1 MMICAQLLAGVALGI
16 FGAVPAATAFDP
28 DTTPAD
34 HQAAQSQPIR
44 LGVSG
49 SSQEH
54 VISGAFAYCYAG
66 TLGALVSNGTNL
78 FILSNNH
85 VLAKENQP
93 DSTVLSA
100 NGNLIVQPALLDRD
114 PCPGLNANLT
124 SDQVAFGVSYVP
136 LQFCKGKTCPV
147 NTVDAAV
154 AGTTVND
161 VSADGEILGIGV
173 LSSTVLNYAGTPAR
187 IVVQKSGRTT
197 GHTKGTVEAIGV
209 SLKVSYDSG
218 TAYFENQIRIRGCSM
233 QFSDAGDLGSLIVTL
248 PADGTGAAQP
258 VGLLF
263 AGGGADTFA
272 NPAGS
277 VLSALGSVVGS
288 VGFVGG
294 MPAGMALSGDDATQ
308 SDCAVPTS
316 TGGKGRNPRGSGPT
330 SVASVAAIKARNGDR
345 LMALPEVVGHG
356 IGFDDAGQP
365 VIELYLQTGRR
376 ATSIP
381 SDVEGVPVRTVVTG
395 PIRAY

>member
-1 MMICAQLLAGVALGI
+1 M
-16 FGAVPAATAFDP
+16 
-28 DTTPAD
+28 
-34 HQAAQSQPIR
+34 
-44 LGVSG
+44 
-49 SSQEH
+49 
-54 VISGAFAYCYAG
+54 
-66 TLGALVSNGTNL
+66 

-93 DSTVLSA
+93 DSTALSA
-100 NGNLIVQPALLDRD
+100 NGNVIVQPALLDRD
-114 PCPGLNANLT
+114 PCPGLDADLT
-124 SDQVAFGVSYVP
+124 SDQVAFGVSYVA
-136 LQFCKGKTCPV
+136 LQFCRGKTCPV

-173 LSSTVLNYAGTPAR
+173 LNSTVLNYAGTPAR

-209 SLKVSYDSG
+209 SLRVSYDSG

-233 QFSDAGDLGSLIVTL
+233 QFSDAGNSGSLIVTL

-272 NPAGS
+272 NPAAS
-277 VLSALGSVVGS
+277 VLGALGSVVGS

-294 MPAGMALSGDDATQ
+294 MAAGMVLSGDDATQ

-316 TGGKGRNPRGSGPT
+316 TGGKGRKPRGAGPT
-330 SVASVAAIKARNGDR
+330 SVAAVAAIKARNSDR

-356 IGFDDAGQP
+356 IGFDDAGRP

-381 SDVEGVPVRTVVTG
+381 SEVEGVQVRTVVTG